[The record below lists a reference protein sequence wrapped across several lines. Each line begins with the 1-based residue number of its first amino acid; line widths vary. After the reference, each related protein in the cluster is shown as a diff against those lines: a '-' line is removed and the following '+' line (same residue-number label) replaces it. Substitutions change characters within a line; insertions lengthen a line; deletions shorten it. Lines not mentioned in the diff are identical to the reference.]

1 MKQKWFLEEVP
12 SNEFVQNRFVQKQA
26 FLKRTEKPQ
35 QPKLSPKR
43 IRKEQNKDQRENKIG
58 RKKQIKNNKTKNWF
72 SERANKIENGQAH
85 WEEKREN
92 LNKQNKTWKRKN
104 SQLIPQKYKKT
115 IREYCEQ
122 LYGNKFNNIEEMDK
136 FLETHSPTK
145 LSREQ

>member
-58 RKKQIKNNKTKNWF
+58 RKKQIKNNKTKN
-72 SERANKIENGQAH
+72 
-85 WEEKREN
+85 
-92 LNKQNKTWKRKN
+92 
-104 SQLIPQKYKKT
+104 
-115 IREYCEQ
+115 
-122 LYGNKFNNIEEMDK
+122 
-136 FLETHSPTK
+136 
-145 LSREQ
+145 